1 MAYPEAIVIDIDD
14 ESSIEA
20 DTVVIDIN
28 DVPSI
33 EGVVVDIDNSLHWD
47 MAQRKVM
54 CCLTLSITVFI
65 MVVFVYSLSTS

>member
-1 MAYPEAIVIDIDD
+1 MAYPEAIVIDLD

-28 DVPSI
+28 DIPSI

-65 MVVFVYSLSTS
+65 MVMFVYSLSTS

>member
-1 MAYPEAIVIDIDD
+1 MAYPEAIVIDLD
-14 ESSIEA
+14 ESSIES

>member
-1 MAYPEAIVIDIDD
+1 MAYPEAIVIDLD

-28 DVPSI
+28 DMPSI

-65 MVVFVYSLSTS
+65 MVVFIYSLSTS

>member
-1 MAYPEAIVIDIDD
+1 MAYPEAIVIDLD

-28 DVPSI
+28 DMPSI

-65 MVVFVYSLSTS
+65 MVVFVYSLSTT

>member
-1 MAYPEAIVIDIDD
+1 MAYPEAIVIDLD

-65 MVVFVYSLSTS
+65 MVVFIYSLSTS

>member
-1 MAYPEAIVIDIDD
+1 MAYPEAIVIDLD

-28 DVPSI
+28 DMPSI

>member
-1 MAYPEAIVIDIDD
+1 MEYPEAIVIDLD

>member
-1 MAYPEAIVIDIDD
+1 MAYPEAIVIDLD

>member
-1 MAYPEAIVIDIDD
+1 MAYPEAIVIDLD

-28 DVPSI
+28 DIPSI